1 MDRIRKIINDVDAII
16 KRNMIEPPLDLS
28 LINYLDNYSINT
40 YLWSLSKSYMLIILR
55 ENKNN
60 IDADDYCVLL
70 TKIDEIYEIL
80 EKI

>member
-1 MDRIRKIINDVDAII
+1 MDRIRKIINNVDVII

-28 LINYLDNYSINT
+28 IINYLDNYSINT

-70 TKIDEIYEIL
+70 TKID
-80 EKI
+80 

>member
-60 IDADDYCVLL
+60 IDADDYCVLF

>member
-40 YLWSLSKSYMLIILR
+40 YLWSLSKSYMLIILG

-60 IDADDYCVLL
+60 IDADDYCVLF

>member
-1 MDRIRKIINDVDAII
+1 MDKIRKIINDVDAII

-60 IDADDYCVLL
+60 INADDYCVLF

>member
-55 ENKNN
+55 EN
-60 IDADDYCVLL
+60 
-70 TKIDEIYEIL
+70 
-80 EKI
+80 EKY